1 MISEGPKERSCDTRS
16 LFPQHQ
22 KMSAYLISCLLPIL
36 QHSSFTHLPSL
47 PVCPSP
53 QRQYSIFPPH
63 LNFLCACP
71 LLGTLHFLGSKA
83 STVNMIIDIS
93 GQDLKKQLKD
103 KKVLYAQFTAL
114 LSPFLWPSSPHTPSL
129 YHIWKTVFRRGQDLP
144 GAQKVN
150 VLVMSQHDTIKPL
163 KCFQYPKLYHF
174 QSISLHLETRQNSWI
189 RQIH

>member
-1 MISEGPKERSCDTRS
+1 MISGDPEERSCDTRS

-103 KKVLYAQFTAL
+103 KKSVLCTIYSIVVS
-114 LSPFLWPSSPHTPSL
+114 LSVTFLST
-129 YHIWKTVFRRGQDLP
+129 Y
-144 GAQKVN
+144 
-150 VLVMSQHDTIKPL
+150 TIFVP
-163 KCFQYPKLYHF
+163 
-174 QSISLHLETRQNSWI
+174 HLENSLQK
-189 RQIH
+189 RSGPARSTEGECFSHVTA